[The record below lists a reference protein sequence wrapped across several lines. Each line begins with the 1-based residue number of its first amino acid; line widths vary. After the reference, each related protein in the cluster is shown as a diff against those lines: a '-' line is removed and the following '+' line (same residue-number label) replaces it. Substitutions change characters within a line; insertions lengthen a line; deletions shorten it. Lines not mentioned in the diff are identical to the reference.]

1 MDALNVTVPGRSA
14 SVVKAFLTRSD
25 SLDSKRLTSEITY
38 YAEEERYLNIP
49 SELVNELVNSG
60 AEEQYVYLQIVQ
72 DTSVTTTKVEL
83 RYCMSFEL
91 N

>member
-1 MDALNVTVPGRSA
+1 
-14 SVVKAFLTRSD
+14 
-25 SLDSKRLTSEITY
+25 LDSKRLTSEITY